1 MALSSSSLY
10 LRAFKAH
17 LNAYR
22 LNPNEVKV
30 LVNVG
35 QSLVHCSDKARAL
48 EYFKSAHRR
57 LPTDVKVLLV
67 LHEYYVGV
75 DRPDL
80 VSKTLNRAL
89 LLEPNDSEVLDAYAK
104 VLTRVSVYD
113 KALAIR
119 RRILRYHPLMCY

>member
-1 MALSSSSLY
+1 LALSYFSLY

-48 EYFKSAHRR
+48 EYFKS
-57 LPTDVKVLLV
+57 DVKVLLV